1 MSFDPGA
8 ADTAHIE
15 ALERHFGDLR
25 DGTHGHHGDTVSRAG
40 KERHFARAVEL
51 LEPYA
56 LKVLGEFDT
65 ALFHEEGRVESS
77 GLQRTAD
84 GGLVVNWTLSWAEQ
98 RASGIDP
105 ITLQAYFGP
114 FFHHPHLRGATVRE
128 WPLNVFSEEQAAEC
142 VPVLRVVAMADL
154 HNLVF
159 QRDFRIVPAIVRDA
173 QGRPVTAAPNAVT
186 R

>member
-105 ITLQAYFGP
+105 ITLIGGPAKAVRHRLFVVVRPQVRNFGRSGP
-114 FFHHPHLRGATVRE
+114 P
-128 WPLNVFSEEQAAEC
+128 
-142 VPVLRVVAMADL
+142 AD
-154 HNLVF
+154 
-159 QRDFRIVPAIVRDA
+159 ACS
-173 QGRPVTAAPNAVT
+173 GRSPSGYP
-186 R
+186 